1 MTINISIQDVVDNLH
16 PKITVLGVG
25 GSGGNAVNNMINAN
39 LEGVDFLIANTDAQ
53 ALQISK
59 CPNKIQLGLNS
70 TKGLGAGMRPD
81 IGKQAAEE
89 AIQDLSEK
97 FDGSHMLFIAA
108 GMGGGTGTGAAP
120 VIAKLAREKGILTVG
135 VVTKPFHFEGSQR
148 MKLAD
153 KGIEELQQY
162 VDTLLTIPNQNL
174 FRIANEKTTFSD
186 AFKMADDVLY
196 AGVRGVTDLMVQP
209 GMINLDFSDI
219 KTVMSEMGKAM
230 MGTGEASGEARAI
243 AAAEAAIANPLID
256 DVSLKG
262 AKGLIINIT
271 GGKDITLYEVDEAAN
286 RIKQE
291 VDEEANIIYGTTCDE
306 RLEGL
311 VRVSIVA
318 TGIDANI
325 NKLAKPIEN
334 FAPIN
339 INNEIY
345 KNDNVE
351 TNEQNNDQVNS
362 IASNYEDK
370 LIDTTSE
377 KDKNFIEENINM
389 DHVNINEQKT
399 EDLDTELISENDHQ
413 DVVENISIET
423 NDILEEKTNE
433 ILEEE
438 TNDIL
443 EEDLKHDHALKD
455 EENNTTNEA
464 SVRRLS
470 LFDTLTTESTETP
483 ADNINLTEK
492 TEPILSP
499 SEEVLDT
506 SKSEDLP
513 IKDELINEFDAEE
526 KHSIDADNE
535 FNHYASAVKV
545 ENDWYYFDSNL
556 EPEYDRYSSDIYNE
570 ILAGESARLSKLY
583 PKYKWVEIKEG
594 MIYNSNR
601 NVFPAK
607 NGLLIQQIAP
617 LNQPLPVITLD
628 ADLEQMLIKMARQS
642 GEEGLVLDNELAQK
656 LLTKIAETTQKLS
669 NEGKT
674 AALVVSPAIRRQ
686 FSAIVRQHVEEMI
699 VLAFTELPDNRKI
712 NVVASIAG

>member
-1 MTINISIQDVVDNLH
+1 MTINISIQDVAQNLH

-25 GSGGNAVNNMINAN
+25 GSGGNAINNMINAN

-53 ALQISK
+53 ALQISN

-97 FDGSHMLFIAA
+97 FEGSHMLFIAA

-148 MKLAD
+148 MKLAE

-230 MGTGEASGEARAI
+230 MGTGEAQGEGRAI

-291 VDEEANIIYGTTCDE
+291 IDEEANIIYGTTCDD
-306 RLEGL
+306 RLEGV

-318 TGIDANI
+318 TGIDANNNI
-325 NKLAKPIEN
+325 LAEPIEK

-339 INNEIY
+339 INNDIY
-345 KNDNVE
+345 KKDIEKSESLSESILLEENTLNNGSILDDEINEKSNEEILDNQNSDSTDLDEQTKIDKIDASSFEDNIDDKVL
-351 TNEQNNDQVNS
+351 EQNEVSEIEDQ
-362 IASNYEDK
+362 
-370 LIDTTSE
+370 IDSDRIHKELSSSSLHTEKPSE
-377 KDKNFIEENINM
+377 
-389 DHVNINEQKT
+389 T
-399 EDLDTELISENDHQ
+399 
-413 DVVENISIET
+413 
-423 NDILEEKTNE
+423 
-433 ILEEE
+433 
-438 TNDIL
+438 
-443 EEDLKHDHALKD
+443 
-455 EENNTTNEA
+455 

-470 LFDTLTTESTETP
+470 LFDTLSTE
-483 ADNINLTEK
+483 NISEEITSENDVLEK
-492 TEPILSP
+492 TEPVLAS
-499 SEEVLDT
+499 SEEKIEENDSVDN
-506 SKSEDLP
+506 DLT
-513 IKDELINEFDAEE
+513 INEREE
-526 KHSIDADNE
+526 
-535 FNHYASAVKV
+535 F
-545 ENDWYYFDSNL
+545 
-556 EPEYDRYSSDIYNE
+556 
-570 ILAGESARLSKLY
+570 
-583 PKYKWVEIKEG
+583 
-594 MIYNSNR
+594 
-601 NVFPAK
+601 
-607 NGLLIQQIAP
+607 
-617 LNQPLPVITLD
+617 
-628 ADLEQMLIKMARQS
+628 S
-642 GEEGLVLDNELAQK
+642 GEETESSEIDEEFNQETEEELLDIPTFL
-656 LLTKIAETTQKLS
+656 
-669 NEGKT
+669 
-674 AALVVSPAIRRQ
+674 RRQ
-686 FSAIVRQHVEEMI
+686 A
-699 VLAFTELPDNRKI
+699 N
-712 NVVASIAG
+712 

>member
-1 MTINISIQDVVDNLH
+1 MTINISLQDVAQNLH

-148 MKLAD
+148 MKLAE

-230 MGTGEASGEARAI
+230 MGTGEASGEGRAI

-291 VDEEANIIYGTTCDE
+291 VDEEANIIYGTTCDD

-318 TGIDANI
+318 TGIDANTNI
-325 NKLAKPIEN
+325 LANPIES
-334 FAPIN
+334 FSPIN

-345 KNDNVE
+345 KNENIENSKEDNSVSEFNENTTVEYADKENNYLVSE
-351 TNEQNNDQVNS
+351 TNSNIENNDTLMET
-362 IASNYEDK
+362 IKESNQ
-370 LIDTTSE
+370 IE
-377 KDKNFIEENINM
+377 KDSEEISNEKLEEIN
-389 DHVNINEQKT
+389 
-399 EDLDTELISENDHQ
+399 LDAENKLL
-413 DVVENISIET
+413 NS
-423 NDILEEKTNE
+423 EEKTE
-433 ILEEE
+433 IQTEENPLNSFENYNIQEEE
-438 TNDIL
+438 P
-443 EEDLKHDHALKD
+443 
-455 EENNTTNEA
+455 

-470 LFDTLTTESTETP
+470 LFDTLNSNNAKLEE
-483 ADNINLTEK
+483 DNSSLNDK
-492 TEPILSP
+492 SEPILTSNEEIKNNTEELEENDN
-499 SEEVLDT
+499 SESL
-506 SKSEDLP
+506 
-513 IKDELINEFDAEE
+513 
-526 KHSIDADNE
+526 DNE
-535 FNHYASAVKV
+535 FNPNES
-545 ENDWYYFDSNL
+545 DSSELDEEFNQETEEEL
-556 EPEYDRYSSDIYNE
+556 LDIPTF
-570 ILAGESARLSKLY
+570 L
-583 PKYKWVEIKEG
+583 
-594 MIYNSNR
+594 
-601 NVFPAK
+601 
-607 NGLLIQQIAP
+607 
-617 LNQPLPVITLD
+617 
-628 ADLEQMLIKMARQS
+628 
-642 GEEGLVLDNELAQK
+642 
-656 LLTKIAETTQKLS
+656 
-669 NEGKT
+669 
-674 AALVVSPAIRRQ
+674 RRQ
-686 FSAIVRQHVEEMI
+686 A
-699 VLAFTELPDNRKI
+699 N
-712 NVVASIAG
+712 

>member
-1 MTINISIQDVVDNLH
+1 MTINISIQDVAQNLH

-53 ALQISK
+53 ALQISS
-59 CPNKIQLGLNS
+59 CPNKIQLGLSS

-97 FDGSHMLFIAA
+97 FEGSHMLFIAA

-148 MKLAD
+148 MKLAE

-230 MGTGEASGEARAI
+230 MGTGEAQGEGRAI

-291 VDEEANIIYGTTCDE
+291 IDEEANIIYGTTCDD
-306 RLEGL
+306 RLEGV

-318 TGIDANI
+318 TGIDANNNI
-325 NKLAKPIEN
+325 SAKPIES

-339 INNEIY
+339 INNDIY
-345 KNDNVE
+345 KQDIDKSELLSESSILQENASQDVHILDEEVNEIANEGILNNQNPDNIHA
-351 TNEQNNDQVNS
+351 NEQTNLNQ
-362 IASNYEDK
+362 IEISN
-370 LIDTTSE
+370 L
-377 KDKNFIEENINM
+377 EENI
-389 DHVNINEQKT
+389 DDKSLVQNEAT
-399 EDLDTELISENDHQ
+399 ETLDQ
-413 DVVENISIET
+413 IET
-423 NDILEEKTNE
+423 SNLSEEVSSSSLVIDKTNE
-433 ILEEE
+433 S
-438 TNDIL
+438 
-443 EEDLKHDHALKD
+443 
-455 EENNTTNEA
+455 

-470 LFDTLTTESTETP
+470 LFDTLSTENKSEDI
-483 ADNINLTEK
+483 AVENDILTK
-492 TEPILSP
+492 TEPVFASLEEKIEEND
-499 SEEVLDT
+499 SEDNNSEDDT
-506 SKSEDLP
+506 SSIVEKEEFSAEASETSEIDDEFNQETEEDL
-513 IKDELINEFDAEE
+513 L
-526 KHSIDADNE
+526 
-535 FNHYASAVKV
+535 
-545 ENDWYYFDSNL
+545 
-556 EPEYDRYSSDIYNE
+556 DIPTF
-570 ILAGESARLSKLY
+570 L
-583 PKYKWVEIKEG
+583 
-594 MIYNSNR
+594 
-601 NVFPAK
+601 
-607 NGLLIQQIAP
+607 
-617 LNQPLPVITLD
+617 
-628 ADLEQMLIKMARQS
+628 
-642 GEEGLVLDNELAQK
+642 
-656 LLTKIAETTQKLS
+656 
-669 NEGKT
+669 
-674 AALVVSPAIRRQ
+674 RRQ
-686 FSAIVRQHVEEMI
+686 A
-699 VLAFTELPDNRKI
+699 N
-712 NVVASIAG
+712 

>member
-1 MTINISIQDVVDNLH
+1 MTINISIQDVAHNLH

-53 ALQISK
+53 ALQISS

-81 IGKQAAEE
+81 IGRQAAEE

-97 FDGSHMLFIAA
+97 FEGSHMLFIAA

-148 MKLAD
+148 MKLAE

-230 MGTGEASGEARAI
+230 MGTGEAQGEGRAI

-291 VDEEANIIYGTTCDE
+291 IDEEANIIYGTTCDD
-306 RLEGL
+306 RLEGV

-318 TGIDANI
+318 TGIDANNNI
-325 NKLAKPIEN
+325 SAKPIES

-339 INNEIY
+339 INNDIY
-345 KNDNVE
+345 KQDLEKSELLSESTILQENAAQDGNAIDEEINDIANEGMLNNKSSDNTDVDEQTNINQIE
-351 TNEQNNDQVNS
+351 TS
-362 IASNYEDK
+362 S
-370 LIDTTSE
+370 L
-377 KDKNFIEENINM
+377 EENI
-389 DHVNINEQKT
+389 DDKAFVQNEAT
-399 EDLDTELISENDHQ
+399 EILDQ
-413 DVVENISIET
+413 IET
-423 NDILEEKTNE
+423 NNISGEVSSSSMDIDKP
-433 ILEEE
+433 
-438 TNDIL
+438 
-443 EEDLKHDHALKD
+443 
-455 EENNTTNEA
+455 NEA

-470 LFDTLTTESTETP
+470 LFDTLSTE
-483 ADNINLTEK
+483 N
-492 TEPILSP
+492 
-499 SEEVLDT
+499 
-506 SKSEDLP
+506 KSEDIAAENDI
-513 IKDELINEFDAEE
+513 IKKSEPVFASSEEKIEENDSEDNNSEENNLGIIEKEEFSAEE
-526 KHSIDADNE
+526 SESSEIDDE
-535 FNHYASAVKV
+535 FNQ
-545 ENDWYYFDSNL
+545 ETEEEL
-556 EPEYDRYSSDIYNE
+556 LDIPTF
-570 ILAGESARLSKLY
+570 L
-583 PKYKWVEIKEG
+583 
-594 MIYNSNR
+594 
-601 NVFPAK
+601 
-607 NGLLIQQIAP
+607 
-617 LNQPLPVITLD
+617 
-628 ADLEQMLIKMARQS
+628 
-642 GEEGLVLDNELAQK
+642 
-656 LLTKIAETTQKLS
+656 
-669 NEGKT
+669 
-674 AALVVSPAIRRQ
+674 RRQ
-686 FSAIVRQHVEEMI
+686 A
-699 VLAFTELPDNRKI
+699 N
-712 NVVASIAG
+712 

>member
-1 MTINISIQDVVDNLH
+1 MTINISIQDVAQNLH

-53 ALQISK
+53 ALQISS

-81 IGKQAAEE
+81 IGRQAAEE

-97 FDGSHMLFIAA
+97 FEGSHMLFIAA

-135 VVTKPFHFEGSQR
+135 VVTKPFHFEGTQR
-148 MKLAD
+148 MKLAE

-230 MGTGEASGEARAI
+230 MGTGEAQGEGRAI

-291 VDEEANIIYGTTCDE
+291 VDEEANIIYGTTCDD
-306 RLEGL
+306 RLEGV

-318 TGIDANI
+318 TGIDANNNI
-325 NKLAKPIEN
+325 SAKTIEG

-339 INNEIY
+339 INNDIY
-345 KNDNVE
+345 KQDMEKSESLSESSIFQESASQDKSILDEEINEIENEGMLNNQNSDNIHVDEQTNINQLE
-351 TNEQNNDQVNS
+351 TS
-362 IASNYEDK
+362 S
-370 LIDTTSE
+370 L
-377 KDKNFIEENINM
+377 EENIDDKEFAQNEAAETL
-389 DHVNINEQKT
+389 DQIETVNIPGEVSSPS
-399 EDLDTELISENDHQ
+399 LDID
-413 DVVENISIET
+413 
-423 NDILEEKTNE
+423 KP
-433 ILEEE
+433 
-438 TNDIL
+438 
-443 EEDLKHDHALKD
+443 
-455 EENNTTNEA
+455 NEA

-470 LFDTLTTESTETP
+470 LFDTLSTENKSEHIASENDILTKTEP
-483 ADNINLTEK
+483 VFASLDDKTEENDSEDNNSEDDNINIDEK
-492 TEPILSP
+492 
-499 SEEVLDT
+499 EEF
-506 SKSEDLP
+506 S
-513 IKDELINEFDAEE
+513 AEE
-526 KHSIDADNE
+526 SETSEIDDD
-535 FNHYASAVKV
+535 FNQ
-545 ENDWYYFDSNL
+545 ETEEEL
-556 EPEYDRYSSDIYNE
+556 LDIPTF
-570 ILAGESARLSKLY
+570 L
-583 PKYKWVEIKEG
+583 
-594 MIYNSNR
+594 
-601 NVFPAK
+601 
-607 NGLLIQQIAP
+607 
-617 LNQPLPVITLD
+617 
-628 ADLEQMLIKMARQS
+628 
-642 GEEGLVLDNELAQK
+642 
-656 LLTKIAETTQKLS
+656 
-669 NEGKT
+669 
-674 AALVVSPAIRRQ
+674 RRQ
-686 FSAIVRQHVEEMI
+686 A
-699 VLAFTELPDNRKI
+699 N
-712 NVVASIAG
+712 

>member
-1 MTINISIQDVVDNLH
+1 MTINISIQDVAQNLH

-25 GSGGNAVNNMINAN
+25 GSGGNAVNNMISAN

-53 ALQISK
+53 ALQISN

-81 IGKQAAEE
+81 IGRQAAEE
-89 AIQDLSEK
+89 AIQDLAEK
-97 FDGSHMLFIAA
+97 FEGSHMLFIAA

-148 MKLAD
+148 MKLAE
-153 KGIEELQQY
+153 KGIEDLQQY

-230 MGTGEASGEARAI
+230 MGTGEASGEGRAI

-291 VDEEANIIYGTTCDE
+291 IDDNANIIYGTTCDE

-318 TGIDANI
+318 TGIDANV
-325 NKLAKPIEN
+325 NTSASPIEN
-334 FAPIN
+334 YAPIN

-345 KNDNVE
+345 KKEEINIDQDIVSPDVIIEHSNPNV
-351 TNEQNNDQVNS
+351 D
-362 IASNYEDK
+362 DK
-370 LIDTTSE
+370 T
-377 KDKNFIEENINM
+377 NFIEAETTLNLEEKEFVADHKIELEINENISEITIDDQENSEELI
-389 DHVNINEQKT
+389 DNPKNED
-399 EDLDTELISENDHQ
+399 EISENLKIDE
-413 DVVENISIET
+413 VVS
-423 NDILEEKTNE
+423 
-433 ILEEE
+433 EE
-438 TNDIL
+438 TYEVTD
-443 EEDLKHDHALKD
+443 
-455 EENNTTNEA
+455 NNSES

-470 LFDTLTTESTETP
+470 LFDTLSSESSNFNDT
-483 ADNINLTEK
+483 D
-492 TEPILSP
+492 LSD
-499 SEEVLDT
+499 LN
-506 SKSEDLP
+506 KSEPVLASSND
-513 IKDELINEFDAEE
+513 KQNETLDPDQSEIITA
-526 KHSIDADNE
+526 SNDE
-535 FNHYASAVKV
+535 FNPE
-545 ENDWYYFDSNL
+545 END
-556 EPEYDRYSSDIYNE
+556 SSEMEEEFNQETEEELLDIPTF
-570 ILAGESARLSKLY
+570 L
-583 PKYKWVEIKEG
+583 
-594 MIYNSNR
+594 
-601 NVFPAK
+601 
-607 NGLLIQQIAP
+607 
-617 LNQPLPVITLD
+617 
-628 ADLEQMLIKMARQS
+628 
-642 GEEGLVLDNELAQK
+642 
-656 LLTKIAETTQKLS
+656 
-669 NEGKT
+669 
-674 AALVVSPAIRRQ
+674 RRQ
-686 FSAIVRQHVEEMI
+686 A
-699 VLAFTELPDNRKI
+699 N
-712 NVVASIAG
+712 

>member
-1 MTINISIQDVVDNLH
+1 MTINISIQDVAHNLH

-59 CPNKIQLGLNS
+59 CSNKIQLGLNS

-81 IGKQAAEE
+81 IGRQAAEE

-97 FDGSHMLFIAA
+97 FEGSHMLFIAA

-135 VVTKPFHFEGSQR
+135 VVTKPFHFEGTQR
-148 MKLAD
+148 MKLAE

-230 MGTGEASGEARAI
+230 MGTGEAQGEGRAI

-318 TGIDANI
+318 TGIDANMNI
-325 NKLAKPIEN
+325 SSKPIEN

-345 KNDNVE
+345 KKENSVENNIPTFNSNVE
-351 TNEQNNDQVNS
+351 PNINLNENIELETKNIVQEADL
-362 IASNYEDK
+362 SNE
-370 LIDTTSE
+370 IDIEKSETPEEFMNGNVDFSSTT
-377 KDKNFIEENINM
+377 EENLESVTN
-389 DHVNINEQKT
+389 
-399 EDLDTELISENDHQ
+399 
-413 DVVENISIET
+413 NISQ
-423 NDILEEKTNE
+423 N
-433 ILEEE
+433 EEE
-438 TNDIL
+438 TNDELLSDDIL
-443 EEDLKHDHALKD
+443 SVSEESTSTI
-455 EENNTTNEA
+455 EP

-470 LFDTLTTESTETP
+470 LFDTLSSQSSDLEEENNSTH
-483 ADNINLTEK
+483 DK
-492 TEPILSP
+492 SEPILS
-499 SEEVLDT
+499 SNEDNQDNFEKLD
-506 SKSEDLP
+506 ENQ
-513 IKDELINEFDAEE
+513 IAENVE
-526 KHSIDADNE
+526 NE
-535 FNHYASAVKV
+535 FNPE
-545 ENDWYYFDSNL
+545 EN
-556 EPEYDRYSSDIYNE
+556 ESSEINEEFNQETEEELLDIPTF
-570 ILAGESARLSKLY
+570 L
-583 PKYKWVEIKEG
+583 
-594 MIYNSNR
+594 
-601 NVFPAK
+601 
-607 NGLLIQQIAP
+607 
-617 LNQPLPVITLD
+617 
-628 ADLEQMLIKMARQS
+628 
-642 GEEGLVLDNELAQK
+642 
-656 LLTKIAETTQKLS
+656 
-669 NEGKT
+669 
-674 AALVVSPAIRRQ
+674 RRQ
-686 FSAIVRQHVEEMI
+686 A
-699 VLAFTELPDNRKI
+699 N
-712 NVVASIAG
+712 

>member
-1 MTINISIQDVVDNLH
+1 MTINISLQDVGDNLH

-53 ALQISK
+53 ALQISQ

-70 TKGLGAGMRPD
+70 TRGLGAGMRPN

-89 AIQDLSEK
+89 ALQEINEK
-97 FDGSHMLFIAA
+97 LDGSHMLFVAA

-148 MKLAD
+148 MKLAEN
-153 KGIEELQQY
+153 GIEELQQY

-174 FRIANEKTTFSD
+174 FRIANENTTFSD

-230 MGTGEASGEARAI
+230 MGTGEASGEGRAV

-291 VDEEANIIYGTTCDE
+291 IDDEANIIYGTTCDE

-318 TGIDANI
+318 TGIDSNI
-325 NKLAKPIEN
+325 GINAKPLEN

-339 INNEIY
+339 INNEVY
-345 KNDNVE
+345 KSDKINHEEEQPTLVSSIENHQELDKNIDID
-351 TNEQNNDQVNS
+351 TNAGIILSEKTIENIKTDKEKLTEDDQLIEEAFTAEKNTLHS
-362 IASNYEDK
+362 IEDK
-370 LIDTTSE
+370 
-377 KDKNFIEENINM
+377 
-389 DHVNINEQKT
+389 
-399 EDLDTELISENDHQ
+399 
-413 DVVENISIET
+413 
-423 NDILEEKTNE
+423 E
-433 ILEEE
+433 ILEVKAHENNDDTRDFVSTEE
-438 TNDIL
+438 NEIISMPNEISSDSDNIK
-443 EEDLKHDHALKD
+443 EDLIGNDS
-455 EENNTTNEA
+455 

-470 LFDTLTTESTETP
+470 LFDNISSNISEEPKEENLKVEPSIS
-483 ADNINLTEK
+483 DNIDTVEEIKIPEIDEASEESISEFN
-492 TEPILSP
+492 P
-499 SEEVLDT
+499 SE
-506 SKSEDLP
+506 
-513 IKDELINEFDAEE
+513 DELNNEYNQENEE
-526 KHSIDADNE
+526 E
-535 FNHYASAVKV
+535 
-545 ENDWYYFDSNL
+545 L
-556 EPEYDRYSSDIYNE
+556 LDIPTF
-570 ILAGESARLSKLY
+570 L
-583 PKYKWVEIKEG
+583 
-594 MIYNSNR
+594 
-601 NVFPAK
+601 
-607 NGLLIQQIAP
+607 
-617 LNQPLPVITLD
+617 
-628 ADLEQMLIKMARQS
+628 
-642 GEEGLVLDNELAQK
+642 
-656 LLTKIAETTQKLS
+656 
-669 NEGKT
+669 
-674 AALVVSPAIRRQ
+674 RRQ
-686 FSAIVRQHVEEMI
+686 A
-699 VLAFTELPDNRKI
+699 N
-712 NVVASIAG
+712 

>member
-1 MTINISIQDVVDNLH
+1 MTINISIQDVDQNLH

-53 ALQISK
+53 ALQISS

-81 IGKQAAEE
+81 IGRQAAEE

-97 FDGSHMLFIAA
+97 FEGSHMLFIAA

-135 VVTKPFHFEGSQR
+135 VVTKPFHFEGAQR
-148 MKLAD
+148 MKLAE

-230 MGTGEASGEARAI
+230 MGTGEAQGEGRAI

-291 VDEEANIIYGTTCDE
+291 VDEEANIIYGTTCDD
-306 RLEGL
+306 RLEGV

-318 TGIDANI
+318 TGIDANNNI
-325 NKLAKPIEN
+325 SAKPIEN

-339 INNEIY
+339 INNNIY
-345 KNDNVE
+345 KQDIEKSVSLTESTALPEHSLQDGSNLDEEINGISNEEIHNNQNSENIDLDEQININQIE
-351 TNEQNNDQVNS
+351 TASLQENIDDIDDRVFKQNEVSEVADQ
-362 IASNYEDK
+362 IKTD
-370 LIDTTSE
+370 DFSE
-377 KDKNFIEENINM
+377 KVSSSSSHIEKP
-389 DHVNINEQKT
+389 NET
-399 EDLDTELISENDHQ
+399 
-413 DVVENISIET
+413 
-423 NDILEEKTNE
+423 
-433 ILEEE
+433 
-438 TNDIL
+438 
-443 EEDLKHDHALKD
+443 
-455 EENNTTNEA
+455 

-470 LFDTLTTESTETP
+470 LFDTLSTENKFE
-483 ADNINLTEK
+483 DISSEKDVLEK
-492 TEPILSP
+492 TEPVFSS
-499 SEEVLDT
+499 SEEKIEEI
-506 SKSEDLP
+506 SSEDNNST
-513 IKDELINEFDAEE
+513 INEKEEFIAEE
-526 KHSIDADNE
+526 NESLEIDED
-535 FNHYASAVKV
+535 FNQ
-545 ENDWYYFDSNL
+545 ETEEEL
-556 EPEYDRYSSDIYNE
+556 LDIPTF
-570 ILAGESARLSKLY
+570 L
-583 PKYKWVEIKEG
+583 
-594 MIYNSNR
+594 
-601 NVFPAK
+601 
-607 NGLLIQQIAP
+607 
-617 LNQPLPVITLD
+617 
-628 ADLEQMLIKMARQS
+628 
-642 GEEGLVLDNELAQK
+642 
-656 LLTKIAETTQKLS
+656 
-669 NEGKT
+669 
-674 AALVVSPAIRRQ
+674 RRQ
-686 FSAIVRQHVEEMI
+686 A
-699 VLAFTELPDNRKI
+699 N
-712 NVVASIAG
+712 

>member
-1 MTINISIQDVVDNLH
+1 MTINISLQDVEQNLH

-25 GSGGNAVNNMINAN
+25 GSGGNAVNNMIDAN

-59 CPNKIQLGLNS
+59 CQNKIQLGLSS

-81 IGKQAAEE
+81 IGKVAAEE

-97 FDGSHMLFIAA
+97 LDGSHMLFIAA

-148 MKLAD
+148 MKLAE

-230 MGTGEASGEARAI
+230 MGTGEASGEGRAI

-291 VDEEANIIYGTTCDE
+291 IDEQANIIYGTTCDD

-318 TGIDANI
+318 TGIEANS
-325 NKLAKPIEN
+325 NFSAKPIESYV
-334 FAPIN
+334 PIN

-345 KNDNVE
+345 KN
-351 TNEQNNDQVNS
+351 NNLEPNLLNSDTSLDQEN
-362 IASNYEDK
+362 K
-370 LIDTTSE
+370 L
-377 KDKNFIEENINM
+377 
-389 DHVNINEQKT
+389 
-399 EDLDTELISENDHQ
+399 
-413 DVVENISIET
+413 
-423 NDILEEKTNE
+423 
-433 ILEEE
+433 
-438 TNDIL
+438 
-443 EEDLKHDHALKD
+443 
-455 EENNTTNEA
+455 ENNTHLEKSTLVREDDSISKNIYEEKNHFSNLNEHIKDVPSASENTFDSEIINEDIVEDHSVSDQLIEDESEINTNVTLEEPKNTIEP
-464 SVRRLS
+464 SVRKLS
-470 LFDTLTTESTETP
+470 LFDTLSSENTDNKIETNS
-483 ADNINLTEK
+483 DSVK
-492 TEPILSP
+492 SEP
-499 SEEVLDT
+499 VLD
-506 SKSEDLP
+506 
-513 IKDELINEFDAEE
+513 
-526 KHSIDADNE
+526 
-535 FNHYASAVKV
+535 
-545 ENDWYYFDSNL
+545 
-556 EPEYDRYSSDIYNE
+556 
-570 ILAGESARLSKLY
+570 
-583 PKYKWVEIKEG
+583 
-594 MIYNSNR
+594 
-601 NVFPAK
+601 
-607 NGLLIQQIAP
+607 
-617 LNQPLPVITLD
+617 
-628 ADLEQMLIKMARQS
+628 
-642 GEEGLVLDNELAQK
+642 LDNENLDNKEFSKENQTNENSEDEFNPEESDNSELDDDFNQETEEE
-656 LLTKIAETTQKLS
+656 LLDIPTFL
-669 NEGKT
+669 
-674 AALVVSPAIRRQ
+674 RRQ
-686 FSAIVRQHVEEMI
+686 A
-699 VLAFTELPDNRKI
+699 N
-712 NVVASIAG
+712 

>member
-1 MTINISIQDVVDNLH
+1 MAINISLQDVEHNLH

-59 CPNKIQLGLNS
+59 CSNKIQLGLNS

-89 AIQDLSEK
+89 AIEDLAEK
-97 FDGSHMLFIAA
+97 FEGSHMLFIAA

-230 MGTGEASGEARAI
+230 MGTGEASGEGRAI

-291 VDEEANIIYGTTCDE
+291 VDEDANIIYGTTCDD

-318 TGIDANI
+318 TGIDAN
-325 NKLAKPIEN
+325 KSTLANPIEN

-345 KNDNVE
+345 KE
-351 TNEQNNDQVNS
+351 TNIQTNEADINPVFSSSENSNNNNIEAETSPVLESENINIDYIQSSDNINNS
-362 IASNYEDK
+362 NEE
-370 LIDTTSE
+370 LIDTMDNDIITEQANENLSDEKIDSNKEELTENTEHFSDETS
-377 KDKNFIEENINM
+377 K
-389 DHVNINEQKT
+389 
-399 EDLDTELISENDHQ
+399 
-413 DVVENISIET
+413 SIESS
-423 NDILEEKTNE
+423 LETEPNE
-433 ILEEE
+433 TIESSK
-438 TNDIL
+438 NI
-443 EEDLKHDHALKD
+443 
-455 EENNTTNEA
+455 ENNET

-470 LFDTLTTESTETP
+470 LFDTLSSDNSLSTKS
-483 ADNINLTEK
+483 DNSEYQK
-492 TEPILSP
+492 SEPILTSNNNIEDDSSVLEENQN
-499 SEEVLDT
+499 SE
-506 SKSEDLP
+506 
-513 IKDELINEFDAEE
+513 NEFTPEE
-526 KHSIDADNE
+526 NETSELEEE
-535 FNHYASAVKV
+535 FNQ
-545 ENDWYYFDSNL
+545 ETEEEL
-556 EPEYDRYSSDIYNE
+556 LDIPTF
-570 ILAGESARLSKLY
+570 L
-583 PKYKWVEIKEG
+583 
-594 MIYNSNR
+594 
-601 NVFPAK
+601 
-607 NGLLIQQIAP
+607 
-617 LNQPLPVITLD
+617 
-628 ADLEQMLIKMARQS
+628 
-642 GEEGLVLDNELAQK
+642 
-656 LLTKIAETTQKLS
+656 
-669 NEGKT
+669 
-674 AALVVSPAIRRQ
+674 RRQ
-686 FSAIVRQHVEEMI
+686 A
-699 VLAFTELPDNRKI
+699 N
-712 NVVASIAG
+712 